1 MRCGQILSL
10 SLRGRQL
17 HANKSCEIGAKIIQA
32 EERQEGSQS
41 QAFQPIFSTTHD
53 LEEKEAPRPPFM
65 PVPKSPSINSWRSIP
80 HLHSFLFLVQRSS
93 RPLQGSLLLPRDV

>member
-53 LEEKEAPRPPFM
+53 LEEKEAPAFHACAEVAIDQFM
-65 PVPKSPSINSWRSIP
+65 A
-80 HLHSFLFLVQRSS
+80 
-93 RPLQGSLLLPRDV
+93 